1 MKGDSKVTVEMTVGP
16 EPAAATNLSIST
28 PASQSQPTAQPSQGF
43 EIQYPEHIQSAK
55 ARKLHKD
62 KVLRSLPETL
72 VSDYSGPE
80 ENRVRC
86 NVLFYT
92 QYPTAW
98 HTALCQTYPHIKKN
112 GISKGRQISILEDSD
127 SSNAILTVNIYHTGT
142 VMVQGTEASLGQFEL
157 GFQPL
162 KNQAEKHKQEPEYK
176 TLEPEPEPNSAP
188 ASEAPPPAHYTP
200 SSPKVY
206 SSIRTLRDSLA
217 VLEQEFTQFREDTL
231 ANCSSHTQQ
240 ANSEVASLL
249 RQHRCE
255 MQELRSAMRHLE
267 EDNQALRTEHRR
279 CSTPPHVDTHTST
292 LSPNTPKTSKPTGQ
306 HNEADVIILC
316 DSNGKYLNESR
327 LFPGRKVIKLCCP
340 TTQTALELL
349 SEQRLGHAKHVLIH
363 TGTNDLSTRR
373 IDVAKA
379 LKQVAAKAT
388 QEYPAAKVT
397 ISTLLPRTDV
407 PQRIIHSINAEV
419 SRGCALLPN
428 VHLAHHRDI
437 RHYHLYDQ
445 VHLNKEGVKM
455 FARVLKDTALG
466 RTSTSNY
473 SDKRNPAI
481 HRRPPPPPH
490 STQPPP
496 AHAAQHWQ
504 RAEPAATPRPAT
516 QLRCS
521 DSRSR
526 KQSTWGTESDKGHA
540 QLYML

>member
-1 MKGDSKVTVEMTVGP
+1 MKRDSKVTVEMTVGP
-16 EPAAATNLSIST
+16 EPAAATNVSIST
-28 PASQSQPTAQPSQGF
+28 PASQSEPTAQPSQGF

-98 HTALCQTYPHIKKN
+98 HTALFQTYPHIKKN

-127 SSNAILTVNIYHTGT
+127 SSSAILTVNIYHTGT

-157 GFQPL
+157 DFHPL
-162 KNQAEKHKQEPEYK
+162 KKQAEKHKQEPEYK

-200 SSPKVY
+200 SAPKVY

-240 ANSEVASLL
+240 ANSE
-249 RQHRCE
+249 
-255 MQELRSAMRHLE
+255 
-267 EDNQALRTEHRR
+267 
-279 CSTPPHVDTHTST
+279 STPSHVDTHIST
-292 LSPNTPKTSKPTGQ
+292 ISPNTPKTSKPTRQ

-327 LFPGRKVIKLCCP
+327 LFPGRKVIKLRCP
-340 TTQTALELL
+340 TTETALELL

-428 VHLAHHRDI
+428 VHLAHHRDF

-455 FARVLKDTALG
+455 FTRVLKDTTLG

-481 HRRPPPPPH
+481 HRHPPSPPH
-490 STQPPP
+490 SPQPPAP
-496 AHAAQHWQ
+496 ARPCIATLAA
-504 RAEPAATPRPAT
+504 
-516 QLRCS
+516 C
-521 DSRSR
+521 
-526 KQSTWGTESDKGHA
+526 
-540 QLYML
+540 

>member
-1 MKGDSKVTVEMTVGP
+1 MYQSHLQ
-16 EPAAATNLSIST
+16 PANHNPHLSHHRGLKFNTLSIFC
-28 PASQSQPTAQPSQGF
+28 QL
-43 EIQYPEHIQSAK
+43 
-55 ARKLHKD
+55 KLHKD
-62 KVLRSLPETL
+62 KVLRSFPETL

-80 ENRVRC
+80 ENR
-86 NVLFYT
+86 
-92 QYPTAW
+92 
-98 HTALCQTYPHIKKN
+98 
-112 GISKGRQISILEDSD
+112 
-127 SSNAILTVNIYHTGT
+127 
-142 VMVQGTEASLGQFEL
+142 
-157 GFQPL
+157 PL
-162 KNQAEKHKQEPEYK
+162 KKQAEKHKQKPEYK
-176 TLEPEPEPNSAP
+176 TLEPEPELNSAP
-188 ASEAPPPAHYTP
+188 ASEAPSPAHYTP

-240 ANSEVASLL
+240 ANSE
-249 RQHRCE
+249 
-255 MQELRSAMRHLE
+255 
-267 EDNQALRTEHRR
+267 
-279 CSTPPHVDTHTST
+279 STPPHVDTHTST
-292 LSPNTPKTSKPTGQ
+292 LSLNTPKTSKPTGQ

-327 LFPGRKVIKLCCP
+327 LFPGRKVIKLRCP

-419 SRGCALLPN
+419 SLGCALLPN

-455 FARVLKDTALG
+455 FTRVLKDTALG

-481 HRRPPPPPH
+481 HRRPAPPH
-490 STQPPP
+490 TALS
-496 AHAAQHWQ
+496 
-504 RAEPAATPRPAT
+504 PRPPMQRNTGSVLNLQQRPAQPHSPLPARPCSAT
-516 QLRCS
+516 LAAC
-521 DSRSR
+521 
-526 KQSTWGTESDKGHA
+526 
-540 QLYML
+540 

>member
-1 MKGDSKVTVEMTVGP
+1 MSAGGTDSLRLRP
-16 EPAAATNLSIST
+16 LT
-28 PASQSQPTAQPSQGF
+28 PA
-43 EIQYPEHIQSAK
+43 
-55 ARKLHKD
+55 
-62 KVLRSLPETL
+62 LRLRPP
-72 VSDYSGPE
+72 G
-80 ENRVRC
+80 VR
-86 NVLFYT
+86 
-92 QYPTAW
+92 AE
-98 HTALCQTYPHIKKN
+98 
-112 GISKGRQISILEDSD
+112 QITILY
-127 SSNAILTVNIYHTGT
+127 IL
-142 VMVQGTEASLGQFEL
+142 
-157 GFQPL
+157 
-162 KNQAEKHKQEPEYK
+162 
-176 TLEPEPEPNSAP
+176 
-188 ASEAPPPAHYTP
+188 
-200 SSPKVY
+200 SPKVY

-267 EDNQALRTEHRR
+267 EDNQALRTELHRVKEELAKADQR
-279 CSTPPHVDTHTST
+279 SHSLQRDMEGLKHTLHNIQLPPIHTHATSPSANTHTAPPTHTSAPCTQTHTPTTPSKTDIDPTPSITVTQCSTPPHVDTHTST

-306 HNEADVIILC
+306 HNEVDVIILC

-327 LFPGRKVIKLCCP
+327 LFPGRKVIKLRCP

-540 QLYML
+540 QLYLL

>member
-1 MKGDSKVTVEMTVGP
+1 MTVGP
-16 EPAAATNLSIST
+16 EPAGATNLSIST
-28 PASQSQPTAQPSQGF
+28 PASQSEPTAQPSQGF
-43 EIQYPEHIQSAK
+43 EIQYPQHIQSAK

-80 ENRVRC
+80 ENRV
-86 NVLFYT
+86 
-92 QYPTAW
+92 
-98 HTALCQTYPHIKKN
+98 
-112 GISKGRQISILEDSD
+112 
-127 SSNAILTVNIYHTGT
+127 
-142 VMVQGTEASLGQFEL
+142 
-157 GFQPL
+157 
-162 KNQAEKHKQEPEYK
+162 
-176 TLEPEPEPNSAP
+176 
-188 ASEAPPPAHYTP
+188 

-231 ANCSSHTQQ
+231 ANYSSHTQQ
-240 ANSEVASLL
+240 ANSVN
-249 RQHRCE
+249 C
-255 MQELRSAMRHLE
+255 
-267 EDNQALRTEHRR
+267 
-279 CSTPPHVDTHTST
+279 
-292 LSPNTPKTSKPTGQ
+292 
-306 HNEADVIILC
+306 
-316 DSNGKYLNESR
+316 
-327 LFPGRKVIKLCCP
+327 PG
-340 TTQTALELL
+340 T
-349 SEQRLGHAKHVLIH
+349 AKHVLIH

-428 VHLAHHRDI
+428 VHLAHHRDF

-455 FARVLKDTALG
+455 FTRVLKDTALG

-481 HRRPPPPPH
+481 HAAPPTPP
-490 STQPPP
+490 TQPPAP
-496 AHAAQHWQ
+496 TRPCIATLAA
-504 RAEPAATPRPAT
+504 
-516 QLRCS
+516 C
-521 DSRSR
+521 
-526 KQSTWGTESDKGHA
+526 
-540 QLYML
+540 